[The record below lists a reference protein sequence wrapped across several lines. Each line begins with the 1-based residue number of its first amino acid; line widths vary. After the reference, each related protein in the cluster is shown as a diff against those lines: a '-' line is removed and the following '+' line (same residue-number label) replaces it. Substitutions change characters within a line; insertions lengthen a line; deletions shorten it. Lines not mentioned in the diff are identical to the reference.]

1 VIVSYGSSL
10 GQTLGE
16 AYSTAR
22 AMLRER
28 FQGRPFAT
36 PDLDA
41 RLLVAAACGVG
52 EHAPLLERER
62 AVTCANQNKING
74 FIERRCRGEP
84 VARILGE
91 KAFWGLDFIINEHT
105 LLPRPETEGIV
116 EEVLRWADENCRRGD
131 ALRIVDIGTGS
142 GAIVIALLKELSHAV
157 GFGVDI
163 CEPALHVAMQNA
175 ARHRV
180 DARFL
185 PVLSNYGEA
194 LGGRFDIIV
203 SNPPYIALDERD
215 QISVDVIGYDPHQ
228 ALFSGSD
235 GLDALRI
242 ILPWCHAH
250 LASGGC
256 CVLEHGATQDATV
269 CALAEKSGFR
279 QGERVLDMAKLPRFL
294 KIARN

>member
-1 VIVSYGSSL
+1 MVSGGASL
-10 GQTLGE
+10 DQTLGG

-22 AMLRER
+22 QILRER
-28 FQGRPFAT
+28 FQGRPYAT

-41 RLLVAAACGVG
+41 RLLVAAACSVG
-52 EHAPLLERER
+52 DHAPLLERER
-62 AVTCANQNKING
+62 KISCADQDKIDG

-105 LLPRPETEGIV
+105 LVPRPETEGIV
-116 EEVLRWADENCRRGD
+116 EEVLQWADENCRRGD

-142 GAIVIALLKELSHAV
+142 GAIVIALLMELPHAV

-203 SNPPYIALDERD
+203 SNPPYIALGERD
-215 QISVDVIGYDPHQ
+215 QMSVDVVEYDPHQ

-250 LASGGC
+250 LAPGGC
-256 CVLEHGATQDATV
+256 CVLEHGATQDAMV
-269 CALAEKSGFR
+269 RALAEKSGFR
-279 QGERVLDMAKLPRFL
+279 QGARVLDMAKLPRFL